1 MNVGRIR
8 LAASN
13 EAYTCDKRERA
24 VDTGGGREEDERLLA
39 SIGQGRSFSRCES
52 IDAK

>member
-13 EAYTCDKRERA
+13 GAYACDKRARA
-24 VDTGGGREEDERLLA
+24 VDTGGDREEDGRLLA
-39 SIGQGRSFSRCES
+39 SVGQGRSFSRCEV
-52 IDAK
+52 